1 MGEGRPPDRSEYT
14 GINMKIHQ
22 DSRPRRSIRLKGYDY
37 AGTGGYY
44 VTIVTRG
51 RECLF
56 GQIVNEE
63 MRLSEL
69 GRIVC
74 EE

>member
-1 MGEGRPPDRSEYT
+1 M

-22 DSRPRRSIRLKGYDY
+22 ESRRRSSIRLTGYDY

-44 VTIVTRG
+44 VTIVSRG
-51 RECLF
+51 REYLF

-63 MRLSEL
+63 MR
-69 GRIVC
+69 
-74 EE
+74 